1 VCAAAPVI
9 VPHNGH
15 LRLAIQNDDVHRTG
29 NRGKLLLGQRITG
42 YDPKRLFD
50 CANRLRYVNRRVCGG
65 RVGLRMTE
73 RAILMPVP
81 EFFGRKRLSYIA
93 DGLVVAVAVS
103 LPWSTS
109 ATSILIALWL
119 LAFIPTI
126 DMATLRREVQ
136 TWEGGLPVL
145 LWLLALVGM
154 LWADV
159 TWSERFKGLDGFN
172 RLLVLPLLLA
182 QFRRSE
188 HGNRVLIGFFISVL
202 GVLLLSWF
210 LVLIPGL
217 PWRGKEF
224 AGVPVKDYVL
234 QSEAFLICAFVLF
247 DLACDNGRARRWR
260 RAAGL
265 VALGVLFLAN
275 IAFVATGRTTLLV
288 APVLALLV
296 GWRQFRWK
304 GLVSATLLG
313 CILSATVSLGSPY
326 LRARLSTSM
335 SELHAYLTSDAR
347 NSTGLHLE
355 FLKKSLSFVET
366 APVIGHGTG
375 SIPEQFREAAVG
387 ETGASSVV
395 SVNPHNQILAVA
407 TQLGLIGAGLLIAM
421 WASHVALFSGPA
433 MVARIGLIVV
443 VQNVIASQFNS
454 HLFDFT
460 QGWLY
465 VFGVGVMGGMVPRV
479 QSSQAEA
486 VPLSNAAPGPLGY

>member
-1 VCAAAPVI
+1 
-9 VPHNGH
+9 
-15 LRLAIQNDDVHRTG
+15 
-29 NRGKLLLGQRITG
+29 
-42 YDPKRLFD
+42 
-50 CANRLRYVNRRVCGG
+50 
-65 RVGLRMTE
+65 
-73 RAILMPVP
+73 MPVP
-81 EFFGRKRLSYIA
+81 EFFGRKRLSHIA

-109 ATSILIALWL
+109 ATGILIVLWL

-126 DMATLRREVQ
+126 DMATLRREVL
-136 TWEGGLPVL
+136 TLAGGLPVL
-145 LWLLALVGM
+145 LWLLAVVGM
-154 LWADV
+154 LWADA

-172 RLLVLPLLLA
+172 RLLALPLLLA

-188 HGNRVLIGFFISVL
+188 HGRRVLIGFFTSVL

-234 QSEAFLICAFVLF
+234 QSENFLICALVLL
-247 DLACDNGRARRWR
+247 DLACDDGRARRWR
-260 RAAGL
+260 AVAGL

-288 APVLALLV
+288 APVLVLLV

-304 GLVSATLLG
+304 GLVGATLLG
-313 CILSATVSLGSPY
+313 CILAAAVSLGSPY

-335 SELHAYLTSDAR
+335 SELRAYLASDAP

-355 FLKKSLSFVET
+355 FLKKSLLFVQT
-366 APVIGHGTG
+366 APIIGHGTG
-375 SIPEQFREAAVG
+375 SIPGQFREAAVG
-387 ETGASSVV
+387 QTGAASVA

-421 WASHVALFSGPA
+421 WAAHVALFSGPA
-433 MVARIGLIVV
+433 MVARLGLIVV
-443 VQNVIASQFNS
+443 VQNVVASQFNS

-465 VFGVGVMGGMVPRV
+465 VFGVGVIGGTVLRV
-479 QSSQAEA
+479 QSSQAQA
-486 VPLSNAAPGPLGY
+486 VQVFKPTRFETGAGRDGATLS